1 MERIKI
7 PISSRSKAQAL
18 RRYDDAQRDA
28 LKSFDPGQLCDGLH
42 EEILRSAWE
51 WIGLRE
57 NVHRKT
63 PYLMGKSMEN
73 PWFPVKIFPTKPIH

>member
-1 MERIKI
+1 LERIKI

-28 LKSFDPGQLCDGLH
+28 LKSFDPGQFCNGLH
-42 EEILRSAWE
+42 GEIRRSAWE

-57 NVHRKT
+57 NFNRKT
-63 PYLMGKSMEN
+63 PYLMGKSE
-73 PWFPVKIFPTKPIH
+73 WFPVKIFPTKPIH